1 MAQSDQ
7 TTSAAKPA
15 INLNS
20 AAIDQLDDLP
30 GIGRAVAQRILEYR
44 QNNSGFKKIE
54 DVLEVQASSSR
65 TSAGRHCVR
74 CAKTTPLDLPVGD
87 CDADPTG
94 H

>member
-44 QNNSGFKKIE
+44 QNNSG
-54 DVLEVQASSSR
+54 SR
-65 TSAGRHCVR
+65 RSRMFLRCRRPQAGR
-74 CAKTTPLDLPVGD
+74 APPPLCPMREDHTSRFAGRRL
-87 CDADPTG
+87 
-94 H
+94 